1 MSTSSRKLLPA
12 LVGAM
17 ALLAVQAASAQILI
31 LSSDDETVKAN
42 TELGADKRLKV
53 QDGKT
58 VRVLLP
64 STRTRVIE
72 GPADMSVKDLVDGK
86 PSTDLWQHIKSRL
99 YSLIAGSDTS
109 SAAATRSLGVNRGEL
124 RAKALLS
131 WTTVP
136 IPVNGQTICIQKG
149 ARVSFSRLGALP
161 RNQSAPMLKL
171 YDNPGGEPAILTWKL
186 QDNEA
191 AWPETLSV
199 KSGVRYQI
207 VPNFTQPASFT
218 IAFIE
223 PSETSRIDALYSKG
237 CTEQA
242 DALLDAIAKQPKQS
256 KSAKR

>member
-1 MSTSSRKLLPA
+1 
-12 LVGAM
+12 V
-17 ALLAVQAASAQILI
+17 ALLAAQAASAQILI

-64 STRTRVIE
+64 STRTRVIN
-72 GPADMSVKDLVDGK
+72 GPADMSVNELIDGK

-99 YSLIAGSDTS
+99 YSLFAGSDIS
-109 SAAATRSLGVNRGEL
+109 SAAATRSFGVNRAEL

-136 IPVNGQTICIQKG
+136 LPLNGQTLCVQKG
-149 ARVSFSRLGALP
+149 ARLTFSRLGALP
-161 RNQSAPMLKL
+161 RTQSAPMLKL
-171 YDNPGGEPAILTWKL
+171 YDDPAGEPAIVTWKL

-199 KSGVRYQI
+199 QSGVRYQI
-207 VPNFTQPASFT
+207 VSNFTQPASFT
-218 IAFIE
+218 IALLE

-242 DALLDAIAKQPKQS
+242 DALLDSIAKAPKPN